1 MNMTH
6 NSILPLLHYSI
17 TPLLHFSITPL
28 IQYSNTPLL
37 HSFKIPWVL
46 RFDNLSKRCYDFIV
60 KIEFISPA
68 VEENARVYSLAL
80 PILAA
85 LTPPDVEISF
95 TDDLL
100 TPIDLEKDLKEV
112 DLVGITVLSKT
123 ALRAY
128 RIADA
133 YRKKGVPVVL
143 GGIHPSALP
152 QEAIEHADAVVVGEA
167 EGIWHHLVED
177 VRAKDLKPFY
187 RQAGY
192 TDPSKILRPR
202 REILP
207 ARGYFPVDV
216 VQATRGCPFRCEF
229 CSVRKFFGNTYRFR
243 PISEVVEE
251 IRGLRHRW
259 MMFNDDNIIGNP
271 SYSKELLNALTPLKK
286 KWFGQISLSGLKEVN
301 NIELLAKSGCI
312 SLLIGFESLSRSNL
326 IQSQKYQNDPAEY
339 REIID
344 HLHRYGIA
352 ISGFFIFGFD
362 EDDPSV
368 FEETVSFAIE
378 TKLFHAVFTLLTPYP
393 ETAFYQRVKSE
404 GRLVED
410 RWWFSERPEDSAPY
424 FIPKKMSG
432 EVLRECWKNAWKEF
446 YSLSSTWK
454 RFHRN
459 YPPTLVNRLVYFPFQ
474 LMQRRFT
481 QKKIIEGR
489 PRYRAPLF

>member
-1 MNMTH
+1 
-6 NSILPLLHYSI
+6 
-17 TPLLHFSITPL
+17 
-28 IQYSNTPLL
+28 
-37 HSFKIPWVL
+37 
-46 RFDNLSKRCYDFIV
+46 V
-60 KIEFISPA
+60 KIELIVPA
-68 VEENARVYSLAL
+68 VGENARVPNLAL

-85 LTPPDVEISF
+85 LTPREITVSL

-100 TPIDLEKDLKEV
+100 TPIDLQKPLKDV
-112 DLVGITVLSKT
+112 DLVGITVLTKT

-128 RIADA
+128 QIADA

-152 QEAIEHADAVVVGEA
+152 EEAKEHADAIVIGEA
-167 EGIWHHLVED
+167 EEIWRHLLED
-177 VRAKDLKPFY
+177 FRANDLKPFY
-187 RQAGY
+187 HQEG
-192 TDPSKILRPR
+192 TIDPSEIPIPR

-207 ARGYFPVDV
+207 SRGYFPVDA
-216 VQATRGCPFRCEF
+216 VQATRGCPFRCDF
-229 CSVRKFFGNTYRFR
+229 CSVRKFFGDTYRLR
-243 PISEVVEE
+243 PISKIVEE
-251 IRGLRHRW
+251 VRSLRHRW
-259 MMFNDDNIIGNP
+259 MIFNDDNIIGNP
-271 SYSKELLNALTPLKK
+271 SYSKELLKALIPLKK

-301 NIELLAKSGCI
+301 HIDLLARSGCI

-352 ISGFFIFGFD
+352 ICGFFVFGFD

-378 TKLFHAVFTLLTPYP
+378 TRLFHAVFTLLTPYP
-393 ETAFYQRVKSE
+393 ETSFYQRVKSE
-404 GRLVED
+404 GRLIQD
-410 RWWFSERPEDSAPY
+410 QWWLFERPEESAPF

-432 EVLRECWKNAWKEF
+432 EVLREGWKKAWKEF
-446 YSLSSTWK
+446 YSLSSIRK
-454 RFHRN
+454 RFHFN
-459 YPPTLVNRLVYFPFQ
+459 YPPTLINRLVYFPFQ

-489 PRYRAPLF
+489 QRYRGRLS